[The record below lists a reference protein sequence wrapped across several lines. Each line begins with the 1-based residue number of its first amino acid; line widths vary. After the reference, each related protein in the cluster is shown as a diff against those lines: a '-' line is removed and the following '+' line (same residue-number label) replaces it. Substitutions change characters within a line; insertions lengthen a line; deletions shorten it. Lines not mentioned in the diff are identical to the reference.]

1 MINLQRLAKAQEH
14 MRENKIDAYMVM
26 THDDFAYFF
35 GTDRYQPRAI
45 IPAEGQPI
53 LITFRGEEAEISKE
67 MGTDRVKVFASV
79 GQQMKDVI
87 TTLQEIKGERA
98 GLTIGFQMGFG
109 TPAFLLEM
117 FKKMNA
123 YATIVDIAPVMEGMR
138 LLKDETEITL
148 IRRAAEI
155 AIIGMRAAEKT
166 LKPGVTEND
175 VCAEAEY
182 AMRKAGSGGTATPI
196 FVNSGARSGWLHG
209 TATDKVIAADELV
222 VIDLVP
228 RYKGYCANVCRTFVA
243 GGEPSKEQQQ
253 LIDTYKEAKNEA
265 VKLLRPGNHMKDMD
279 AAARVVFTR
288 HNLGESFINGFGH
301 GIGLGFEEKP
311 MPTIVPTDAAV
322 EIQAGM
328 VLTAGHSVLSVPG
341 VGGVRFEDVYVVGK
355 DGNEWLTQYP

>member
-1 MINLQRLAKAQEH
+1 MINLQRLAEAQKR

-53 LITFRGEEAEISKE
+53 VIAFRGEEAEIKKE
-67 MGTDRVKVFASV
+67 MGVDQVKVFASV

-87 TTLQEIKGERA
+87 TAFQELKGERA
-98 GLTIGFQMGFG
+98 RLTIGFQMGFG

-117 FKKMNA
+117 FKKMNK
-123 YATIVDIAPVMEGMR
+123 YATVVDIAPVMEGMR
-138 LLKDETEITL
+138 LLKDEAEVKL

-155 AIIGMRAAEKT
+155 AVIGMKAAEKV
-166 LKPGVTEND
+166 LKPGVIEND

-182 AMRKAGSGGTATPI
+182 AMRKAGGSGTATPI

-209 TATDKVIAADELV
+209 TATDKVIESGDLV
-222 VIDLVP
+222 VVDLVP
-228 RYKGYCANVCRTFVA
+228 RYKGYCANLCQTFVI
-243 GGEPSKEQQQ
+243 GEPSKEQQN
-253 LIDTYKEAKNEA
+253 LIDAYKEAKTEA
-265 VKLLRPGNHMKDMD
+265 VKLLRPGNRMKDVD
-279 AAARVVFTR
+279 AAARAAFAR

-322 EIQAGM
+322 EIQVGM

-341 VGGVRFEDVYVVGK
+341 IGGVRFEDVYVIGK
-355 DGNEWLTQYP
+355 DGSEWLTQYP

>member
-1 MINLQRLAKAQEH
+1 MINLQRLEEAQER
-14 MRENKIDAYMVM
+14 MRENKIDAYMVL

-45 IPAEGQPI
+45 IPAEGRPI
-53 LITFRGEEAEISKE
+53 LVAFRGEEAEVNKE
-67 MGTDRVKVFASV
+67 MGIDRVKVFASV
-79 GQQMKDVI
+79 GQQMKDVV
-87 TTLQEIKGERA
+87 TALQELRGERS

-117 FKKMNA
+117 FKKMNT
-123 YATIVDIAPVMEGMR
+123 YATVVDIAPVMEGMR
-138 LLKDETEITL
+138 LLKDETEIKS

-155 AIIGMRAAEKT
+155 AVIGMRAAEKA
-166 LKPGVTEND
+166 LKPGVAEND

-182 AMRKAGSGGTATPI
+182 AMRKAGGSGTATPI
-196 FVNSGARSGWLHG
+196 FVNSGVRSGWLHG
-209 TATDKVIAADELV
+209 TATDKVIEPGDLV

-228 RYKGYCANVCRTFVA
+228 RYKGYCANICRTFVA
-243 GGEPSKEQQQ
+243 GGELSKEQQQ
-253 LIDTYKEAKNEA
+253 LIDTYTDAKMEA
-265 VKLLRPGNHMKDMD
+265 VKLLRPGNRMKDVD
-279 AAARVVFTR
+279 AAAKAAFTR

-311 MPTIVPTDAAV
+311 MPTIVPTDAMV

-341 VGGVRFEDVYVVGK
+341 IGGVRFEDVYVIGK

>member
-1 MINLQRLAKAQEH
+1 MMNLQRLAEAQKR

-45 IPAEGQPI
+45 IPADGQPI
-53 LITFRGEEAEISKE
+53 VIAFRGEETEIKKE
-67 MGTDRVKVFASV
+67 MGVDQVKVFASV

-87 TTLQEIKGERA
+87 TAFQELKGERT

-117 FKKMNA
+117 FKKMNK
-123 YATIVDIAPVMEGMR
+123 YATVVDIAPVMEAMR
-138 LLKDETEITL
+138 LLKDEAEVKL
-148 IRRAAEI
+148 IRCAAEI
-155 AIIGMRAAEKT
+155 AVTGMKAVEKA
-166 LKPGVTEND
+166 LKPGVIEND

-182 AMRKAGSGGTATPI
+182 AMRKAGGSGTATPI

-209 TATDKVIAADELV
+209 TATDKVIESGDLV
-222 VIDLVP
+222 VVDLVP
-228 RYKGYCANVCRTFVA
+228 RYKGYCANLCRTFVV
-243 GGEPSKEQQQ
+243 GEPSTEQQN
-253 LIDTYKEAKNEA
+253 LIETYKEAKTEA
-265 VKLLRPGNHMKDMD
+265 VKLLRPGNRMKDVD
-279 AAARVVFTR
+279 AAARAAFAR

-311 MPTIVPTDAAV
+311 MPTIVPADAAV

-328 VLTAGHSVLSVPG
+328 VLTVGHSILSMPG
-341 VGGVRFEDVYVVGK
+341 VGGVRFEDVYVISR
-355 DGNEWLTQYP
+355 DSNEWLTQYP